1 MIVSLVF
8 KIINSIS
15 LLFQDKINK
24 KNERLKKLRYK
35 NKFIWL
41 IYKESHGSINK

>member
-1 MIVSLVF
+1 MVVSLVF
-8 KIINSIS
+8 KTIS

-24 KNERLKKLRYK
+24 KNEWLKKLRYK